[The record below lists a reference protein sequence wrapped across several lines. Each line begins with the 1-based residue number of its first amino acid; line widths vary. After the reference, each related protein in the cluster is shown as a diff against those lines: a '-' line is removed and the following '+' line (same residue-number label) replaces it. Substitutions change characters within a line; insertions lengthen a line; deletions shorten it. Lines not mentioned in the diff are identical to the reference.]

1 MDMAFC
7 NGVLVY
13 VEEEPEKRALLV
25 SELIRVLKPGAHAV
39 LMIREDDIEGWM
51 PHLYPEPDGVKGS
64 LLSVHM
70 TTPRNNF
77 VNKAQGEE
85 IMYRQHVFTKLHGA
99 SHDLKQI
106 VYTDYALYPF
116 V

>member
-1 MDMAFC
+1 MKKILCTVPLRYRSSLGLAAMFTRHLPKHLMR
-7 NGVLVY
+7 V
-13 VEEEPEKRALLV
+13 PSLLV
-25 SELIRVLKPGAHAV
+25 LRVHPR
-39 LMIREDDIEGWM
+39 MRR
-51 PHLYPEPDGVKGS
+51 
-64 LLSVHM
+64 
-70 TTPRNNF
+70 RNNF

>member
-1 MDMAFC
+1 
-7 NGVLVY
+7 
-13 VEEEPEKRALLV
+13 
-25 SELIRVLKPGAHAV
+25 
-39 LMIREDDIEGWM
+39 
-51 PHLYPEPDGVKGS
+51 
-64 LLSVHM
+64 M